1 MTKWGTTHGTI
12 KTSVLTFLGFRNSSG
27 AGRVVCPWHPLRWL
41 PPTSVRFY
49 PHYLCCW
56 AGGVQQRPPA
66 PPRRLLSFVL
76 WGRCPHCPLPVRC
89 PCVARAL
96 AGRCR
101 GALPPVEP
109 PGRGARAA
117 ARCFS
122 WLVGGGAPA
131 GAACPVTA
139 CSGMLLGLP
148 ETFLYVPLRLLGGS
162 WRFWSRRGC
171 TSFRTSHCF
180 VLSIGLLFVA
190 LPRCPPLLCRSR
202 RTFHF
207 YPGSR
212 VYR

>member
-1 MTKWGTTHGTI
+1 MTKWGTTHGTV
-12 KTSVLTFLGFRNSSG
+12 KACVLTFLGFRKCSG

-41 PPTSVRFY
+41 PRASVRFY

-56 AGGVQQRPPA
+56 AGGVPPRPPA

-89 PCVARAL
+89 PYAVRAL

-122 WLVGGGAPA
+122 WLVGGVAPD

-139 CSGMLLGLP
+139 YPGMLLGLP
-148 ETFLYVPLRLLGGS
+148 ETFPYVPLLLLGGS
-162 WRFWSRRGC
+162 RRSWSRRGC

-180 VLSIGLLFVA
+180 VLSVELLFVA
-190 LPRCPPLLCRSR
+190 LTRCPPLRCRFR
-202 RTFHF
+202 RTSRFCLD
-207 YPGSR
+207 SR
-212 VYR
+212 VYK

>member
-12 KTSVLTFLGFRNSSG
+12 KACVLTFLGFRKCSR

-41 PPTSVRFY
+41 PRASVRFY

-56 AGGVQQRPPA
+56 AGGVPPRPPA

-89 PCVARAL
+89 PCAARAL

-101 GALPPVEP
+101 WALPPVEP

-122 WLVGGGAPA
+122 WLVGGGATA
-131 GAACPVTA
+131 GATCPVTA
-139 CSGMLLGLP
+139 CPGMRRELP
-148 ETFLYVPLRLLGGS
+148 ATFLDVPLRLLGGS
-162 WRFWSRRGC
+162 RRSWFRRDC
-171 TSFRTSHCF
+171 TSFRTSRLF
-180 VLSIGLLFVA
+180 VLGVGLLFV
-190 LPRCPPLLCRSR
+190 LPSGCQPLRCPFR
-202 RTFHF
+202 RTYHF
-207 YPGSR
+207 CPGSR